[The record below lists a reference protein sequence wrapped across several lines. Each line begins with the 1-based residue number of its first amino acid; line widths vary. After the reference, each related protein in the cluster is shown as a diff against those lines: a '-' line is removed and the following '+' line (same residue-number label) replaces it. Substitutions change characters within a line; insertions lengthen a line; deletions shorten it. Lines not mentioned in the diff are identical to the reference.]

1 MIESN
6 FNSKEM
12 KKACIFDLDGVI
24 VDTAKY
30 HFVAWRNLANSLG
43 FDFTEKDNEKL
54 KGVSRIDS
62 LNLILEWGGMN
73 FSDKIKTDLTVQKN
87 EDYLTYIQK
96 MDESEILPNVVA
108 ILEQV
113 KNKPDYK
120 IGLGSASK
128 NAKLI
133 LEQVGLIKYFDFIV
147 DGSMVTNG
155 KPHPEGFLLAAS
167 EMEVLPK
174 KCIVFEDA
182 PKGVEAALAA
192 EMFVVGIGSEEDLG
206 DAHLVMPDFSKTTFE
221 EIEEKL
227 FALV

>member
-1 MIESN
+1 MDSN
-6 FNSKEM
+6 LNNSEM

-30 HFVAWRNLANSLG
+30 HFIAWRNLANDLG
-43 FDFTEKDNEKL
+43 FDFTEKENEKL

-62 LNLILEWGGMN
+62 LNLILDWGGMN
-73 FSDKIKTDLTVQKN
+73 FSEKIKLDLAFQKN
-87 EDYLTYIQK
+87 EDYLKYIKK
-96 MDESEILPNVVA
+96 MDETEILPNVVG
-108 ILEQV
+108 ILEQI
-113 KNKPDYK
+113 KKIPNYK

-167 EMEVLPK
+167 EMNVLPK
-174 KCIVFEDA
+174 NCIVFEDA

-192 EMFVVGIGSEEDLG
+192 EMFVVGIGKEEDLG
-206 DAHLVMPDFSKTTFE
+206 DAHLVMADFSKTTFE
-221 EIEEKL
+221 EIEEKI
-227 FALV
+227 FALA

>member
-1 MIESN
+1 MTDL
-6 FNSKEM
+6 FLAKEDIR
-12 KKACIFDLDGVI
+12 KACIFDLDGVI

-43 FDFTEKDNEKL
+43 FDFTERENEKL

-73 FSDKIKTDLTVQKN
+73 FSEKVKANLAFSKN
-87 EDYLTYIQK
+87 EDYLGYIK
-96 MDESEILPNVVA
+96 EMDESEILPNVVG
-108 ILEQV
+108 ILEGIY
-113 KNKPDYK
+113 KNPNYK

-133 LEQVGLIKYFDFIV
+133 LDQVGLTKYFDFIV
-147 DGSMVTNG
+147 DGSMVTHG

-167 EMEVLPK
+167 EMKVLPEN
-174 KCIVFEDA
+174 CIVFEDA

-192 EMFVVGIGSEEDLG
+192 RMFTVGIGREDDLG
-206 DAHLVMPDFSKTTFE
+206 HAHLVMADFSKTTFA
-221 EIEEKL
+221 EIEDFFL
-227 FALV
+227 GLV